1 MMLLVETGK
10 IVVLHVRHAFWQI
23 SLTYFAKQQREKKQ
37 QQKNKFE
44 ASPDLA
50 FSIFLF
56 FKVKQKKKAKQVFK
70 ILLKF

>member
-1 MMLLVETGK
+1 MMLLVETGQ

-23 SLTYFAKQQREKKQ
+23 SLTYFAKQQREKNNNK
-37 QQKNKFE
+37 KDKFE

-56 FKVKQKKKAKQVFK
+56 FTVKKKKQNKF
-70 ILLKF
+70 LKFF